1 MINKNDLIF
10 FLYERERLL
19 RKMCL
24 SNLLVSI
31 KMPPVCVI
39 VIPMGKGEWY
49 RKQKKKTKW
58 KYHSCLGKGIHLH
71 LGSQRT
77 QTGRIKTNRSLN
89 YISVKSL
96 KTKDEVSNLKEARE
110 KWHIAYILW
119 SLTKYS
125 EIQMASFLNIQKTE
139 GQRQW
144 AHIFKWGK
152 KLIWYYKSDKHIL
165 WK

>member
-10 FLYERERLL
+10 FIYIKEKYYWEKCL
-19 RKMCL
+19 R
-24 SNLLVSI
+24 NLLASI
-31 KMPPVCVI
+31 KMSPVCVI
-39 VIPMGKGEWY
+39 IIPMRRGEEY

-96 KTKDEVSNLKEARE
+96 KTKDKVSNLKEARE
-110 KWHIAYILW
+110 NWHIAYILW
-119 SLTKYS
+119 NLTEYS
-125 EIQMASFLNIQKTE
+125 GIRMANFLNIQKNE
-139 GQRQW
+139 ARGSEQ
-144 AHIFKWGK
+144 IF
-152 KLIWYYKSDKHIL
+152 LNDEKS
-165 WK
+165 